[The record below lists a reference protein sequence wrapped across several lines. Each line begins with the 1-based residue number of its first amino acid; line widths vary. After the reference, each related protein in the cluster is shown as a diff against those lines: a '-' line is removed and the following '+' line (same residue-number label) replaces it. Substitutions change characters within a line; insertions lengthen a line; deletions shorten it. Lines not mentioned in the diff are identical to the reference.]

1 MNVARGLLHHGSGS
15 GSSSSNHTCPS
26 SNESGPSMPESQLLN
41 TIWLLTSPA
50 IVPLVGSMSFH
61 TFSMILSGACGAF
74 ALVISLYLVFSH
86 AMKYST
92 PVQQHQIIR
101 IACLVP
107 WVSIIS
113 FLSIWL
119 ETAGP
124 YIAPALDFGAAL
136 ALSAFLLLLCDYVL
150 ASRYGFNEL
159 FGDGALER
167 GQYAGNSP
175 PWLKVC

>member
-1 MNVARGLLHHGSGS
+1 
-15 GSSSSNHTCPS
+15 
-26 SNESGPSMPESQLLN
+26 
-41 TIWLLTSPA
+41 
-50 IVPLVGSMSFH
+50 
-61 TFSMILSGACGAF
+61 
-74 ALVISLYLVFSH
+74 
-86 AMKYST
+86 MKYST
-92 PVQQHQIIR
+92 PVQQRQIIR

-136 ALSAFLLLLCDYVL
+136 ALSAFLFLLCDYVL

-175 PWLKVC
+175 PWLKVCWYASNIVLPGYEELTWLGIENMVPCPPIHSSQHHTMDCDSGIVGGRHILREVEQAVLCAYLGKSTVSWSYLYYWK